1 MNIRIGLGFDSH
13 AFEEGKPLKLGG
25 VVIDFPLGLKG
36 HSDADVLFHAITDAI
51 LGALGEPDIGQIF
64 PDKDPR
70 WKKADSKVFLQEAI
84 NRMRQKGYRL
94 INLDCVI
101 VADKPKIAPYK
112 DAIKENLSRMLEI
125 APENISIKGKTRE
138 GFCREDGIACFCTIL
153 LIHEG

>member
-13 AFEEGKPLKLGG
+13 VFEKGKPLRLGG

-36 HSDADVLFHAITDAI
+36 HSDADVLLHAITDAI

-70 WKKADSKVFLQEAI
+70 WKNADSRVFLQEALS
-84 NRMRQKGYRL
+84 RMRQKGYCL

-101 VADKPKIAPYK
+101 VVDKPKIAPYK
-112 DAIKENLSRMLEI
+112 EAIRDSLSGLLGI
-125 APENISIKGKTRE
+125 ARENISIKGKTRE
-138 GFCREDGIACFCTIL
+138 GFCKEDGIACFCTIL